1 MPLVTFAIIGVAVT
15 VVSVSILVATT
26 AVLTCAVMS
35 LYKKR
40 RQAVEA
46 VKQESIKEEMD
57 NGSLEM

>member
-1 MPLVTFAIIGVAVT
+1 M
-15 VVSVSILVATT
+15 ATT

-35 LYKKR
+35 LLKKR
-40 RQAVEA
+40 RQAIVV